1 MGNALRATWHTSR
14 GRVAAIQH
22 VRRAASK
29 AHDVAKAAKL
39 RQSICAGIA
48 LVWRDGAEIQAAARR
63 LASWSQGRRGQWQHF
78 PRSLSSLGV
87 ISAARLASARGPTFL
102 RMDNAPLQGSSPES
116 GGFTRSSPPKE
127 FLENV
132 VFLGGVVEG
141 PADVIGVNSGRG
153 TGSACMRPLRSCDC
167 RTEPCSGLE
176 RQAMRNA
183 MRARASLLSPGTPM
197 VRWTRSVWPCHYG
210 SGK

>member
-48 LVWRDGAEIQAAARR
+48 LAWRDGAEIQAAARR
-63 LASWSQGRRGQWQHF
+63 LASWSKGRRGQWQHF

-102 RMDNAPLQGSSPES
+102 RMDNAPLQGSSP
-116 GGFTRSSPPKE
+116 
-127 FLENV
+127 
-132 VFLGGVVEG
+132 
-141 PADVIGVNSGRG
+141 
-153 TGSACMRPLRSCDC
+153 GSAEDSPDHRRQKNFSKTWSFWAESLKAPLTSLASIRVG
-167 RTEPCSGLE
+167 GLAAPVCGHSAHVTAG
-176 RQAMRNA
+176 QS
-183 MRARASLLSPGTPM
+183 RARALSA
-197 VRWTRSVWPCHYG
+197 RPCATLCARGLHF
-210 SGK
+210 